1 MPTSNKPQFSNN
13 IKNNRQVSMLGDIC
27 QIAMG
32 QSPSSDTYTMNK
44 AGVPFF
50 QGNADFGEENPIP
63 RIWCN
68 KPIKIANENDIL
80 ISVRA
85 PIGSIN
91 IANRKCCIGRGLAKI
106 TPNICVYLRYLIWFL
121 RSRTKFLQDN
131 GTGTTFKAINKKQ
144 LETLPIS
151 LPNVNEQM
159 QIGQVLDKLSS
170 LINLKKKQY
179 RVLDKLVKSQ
189 FVLMF
194 GDAGNYYLH
203 NKIVNI
209 TDVAKDIFAGG
220 DKPKDFSSEQ
230 NDVYKH
236 PVYSNGEKNS
246 GLLCYSKT
254 ARVYDVALTVSAR
267 GTLGFSVIRNKP
279 FTPVVRLIT
288 IIPNNKCNI
297 TYLKY
302 CLDTVG
308 FASSGTSQGQI
319 TVPDFKSRK
328 IPLPSMDNQ
337 IQFENIIKRIDK
349 SKFVIQQSIEK
360 LELLKKSLMQ
370 QYFG

>member
-1 MPTSNKPQFSNN
+1 
-13 IKNNRQVSMLGDIC
+13 MLGDIC

-189 FVLMF
+189 FIETF
-194 GDAGNYYLH
+194 GDPVIN
-203 NKIVNI
+203 NKEL
-209 TDVAKDIFAGG
+209 
-220 DKPKDFSSEQ
+220 P
-230 NDVYKH
+230 
-236 PVYSNGEKNS
+236 
-246 GLLCYSKT
+246 
-254 ARVYDVALTVSAR
+254 
-267 GTLGFSVIRNKP
+267 
-279 FTPVVRLIT
+279 VRLLGDISLIKT
-288 IIPNNKCNI
+288 GPFGSLLHKEDYENSNHFLVNPQHIFRDSIHCKSGESISDKKFHQLTAYHLLPGDIVLARRGEMGRCAVVKSVGLICGTGSLIIRVNKSI
-297 TYLKY
+297 L
-302 CLDTVG
+302 LPQVIQLMI
-308 FASSGTSQGQI
+308 S
-319 TVPDFKSRK
+319 
-328 IPLPSMDNQ
+328 LPSYRKF
-337 IQFENIIKRIDK
+337 IQSRSVGATLENINAKITSALPVIVPKLNIQTTFMKKIDQLNK

>member
-1 MPTSNKPQFSNN
+1 MGKTPSRNRREYWSGENIIWISISDLSAVKSHVITNSKEHITQLAVDETGIKPIPPPNTVVMSFKLSIGKVAITTKISYTNEAIIAFLPKNN
-13 IKNNRQVSMLGDIC
+13 INISPLYLYYSLQSYDWSQSGNRAV
-27 QIAMG
+27 MG
-32 QSPSSDTYTMNK
+32 KTLNK
-44 AGVPFF
+44 ATLKLLPFCLHAIDE
-50 QGNADFGEENPIP
+50 QKQICAKLSLIDAAIS
-63 RIWCN
+63 
-68 KPIKIANENDIL
+68 IKTN
-80 ISVRA
+80 
-85 PIGSIN
+85 
-91 IANRKCCIGRGLAKI
+91 
-106 TPNICVYLRYLIWFL
+106 
-121 RSRTKFLQDN
+121 
-131 GTGTTFKAINKKQ
+131 Q
-144 LETLPIS
+144 L
-151 LPNVNEQM
+151 VK
-159 QIGQVLDKLSS
+159 LDKL
-170 LINLKKKQY
+170 I
-179 RVLDKLVKSQ
+179 KSQ

-194 GDAGNYYLH
+194 GDAGNYYLY

-349 SKFVIQQSIEK
+349 SKFV
-360 LELLKKSLMQ
+360 ELIMLNFSSLKTKKGSLATNQ
-370 QYFG
+370 APHSGISNR